1 MWWDFMGNNDFAKA
15 VEFWSAVVFQV
26 VLNVHWWSDQYCT
39 CSILSD
45 STYIVQI
52 FASCVRSTTL
62 QTQWL
67 ELTPVTPQIP
77 TMYTN
82 CSFCCYGF
90 NNSRRS
96 ALYLQEGMKSWI
108 HSVTLLQSLL
118 AHIKEINEWWIDTY
132 KPLSLNAIISWP
144 VYICHH
150 SGN

>member
-1 MWWDFMGNNDFAKA
+1 MWWDFMGNDDFAKA

-26 VLNVHWWSDQYCT
+26 VLKVHWWSDQYCT

-52 FASCVRSTTL
+52 FDSSVCSTTL

-67 ELTPVTPQIP
+67 ELTPVTP
-77 TMYTN
+77 TMYIN

-118 AHIKEINEWWIDTY
+118 AHIKEINERWIDTY
-132 KPLSLNAIISWP
+132 KPLSLNTIISWP